1 MKFLFDLFP
10 IILFFIAFK
19 FGDIYTAT
27 IVAMVATIGQI
38 LWVYYRHR
46 KIDAMQWVSLVMILV
61 FGSLTIFLHDK
72 TFIQL
77 KPTALYWLFAGALFI
92 SAQFFQKNWIQVLM
106 GKQITLK
113 EHNSKSVWH
122 QVNMAWATFFFFMG
136 ALNLY
141 IAFEYSEETWVNVKP
156 LAALDCS
163 WFSSF
168 FKEFGSVD
176 IWSIRQNEYQSRPN
190 CIIRRRS

>member
-19 FGDIYTAT
+19 FGDIYSAT

-46 KIDAMQWVSLVMILV
+46 KIDAMQWVSLVMIMV

-77 KPTALYWLFAGALFI
+77 KPTALYWLFSGALLI
-92 SAQFFQKNWIQVLM
+92 SALFFQKNWIQVLM

-113 EHNSKSVWH
+113 ERKAKSVWH
-122 QVNMAWATFFFFMG
+122 QLNIAWAIFFFLMG

-141 IAFEYSEETWVNVKP
+141 VAFEYSEETWVN
-156 LAALDCS
+156 
-163 WFSSF
+163 
-168 FKEFGSVD
+168 FKLFGTLGGTIVFA
-176 IWSIRQNEYQSRPN
+176 ILQSLYMAKYLKQPQAQEE
-190 CIIRRRS
+190 

>member
-10 IILFFIAFK
+10 IILFFVAFK

-27 IVAMVATIGQI
+27 IVAMVATIVQI

-46 KIDAMQWVSLVMILV
+46 KIDAMQWISLVMIIV

-77 KPTALYWLFAGALFI
+77 KPTALYWLFSGALFI

-106 GKQITLK
+106 GKQVTLK
-113 EHNSKSVWH
+113 EKSAHSVWH
-122 QVNMAWATFFFFMG
+122 QLNMAWALFFFAMG

-141 IAFEYSEETWVNVKP
+141 IAFEFSEETWVN
-156 LAALDCS
+156 
-163 WFSSF
+163 
-168 FKEFGSVD
+168 FKLFGSTGLLLLFV
-176 IWSIRQNEYQSRPN
+176 
-190 CIIRRRS
+190 IIQGVWLSKHMEHPSE

>member
-19 FGDIYTAT
+19 LADIYTAT

-46 KIDAMQWVSLVMILV
+46 KIDAMQWVSLVMIVV

-77 KPTALYWLFAGALFI
+77 KPTALYWLFSATLFI

-113 EHNSKSVWH
+113 ASSASAIWQRLNL
-122 QVNMAWATFFFFMG
+122 MWAAFFLCMG

-141 IAFEYSEETWVNVKP
+141 VAFEYSEETWVN
-156 LAALDCS
+156 
-163 WFSSF
+163 
-168 FKEFGSVD
+168 FKLFGSTGLLIVFVILQG
-176 IWSIRQNEYQSRPN
+176 IWLSRHMEQP
-190 CIIRRRS
+190 ST

>member
-77 KPTALYWLFAGALFI
+77 KPTALYWLFSGALFI

-113 EHNSKSVWH
+113 EPHSKSIWH
-122 QVNMAWATFFFFMG
+122 QVNTAWAIFFFLMG
-136 ALNLY
+136 ILNLY
-141 IAFEYSEETWVNVKP
+141 IAFEFSEETWVN
-156 LAALDCS
+156 
-163 WFSSF
+163 
-168 FKEFGSVD
+168 FKLFGSTALLV
-176 IWSIRQNEYQSRPN
+176 IFVILQGMWLSRHMEQSAE
-190 CIIRRRS
+190 